1 MRYEGGAPFA
11 APNEADP
18 ATRNTQHATRST
30 EHSALRTPH
39 SAILEL
45 DGVTQ
50 VFGGLVAVNAVSFQ
64 IAPGQIYGLI
74 GPNGA
79 GKTTLINLISGLL
92 PPTGGAIT
100 FAGRR
105 IERLPA
111 HQVTALGLARTYQ
124 NIRLFGG
131 MSCLENVLVGMHT
144 RTRAGY
150 WERLLFL
157 PHVAREE
164 RQATQQARALLER
177 VGLGP
182 QAAAPARSLPYG
194 DQRRLEL
201 ARALATRPAL
211 LLLDEPAAG
220 MSAAER
226 TALETLLRTLA
237 AEGLTI
243 LLIEHDMP
251 LVMRV
256 CDRLAVLNFGTLIA
270 EGAPAAISR
279 DPAVVEAYLGAEDE
293 Q

>member
-1 MRYEGGAPFA
+1 MP
-11 APNEADP
+11 EADH
-18 ATRNTQHATRST
+18 AARNTQHATRNTHNSV
-30 EHSALRTPH
+30 L
-39 SAILEL
+39 LEL
-45 DGVTQ
+45 AGVTRA
-50 VFGGLVAVNAVSFQ
+50 FGGLVAVNDVSFQ

-79 GKTTLINLISGLL
+79 GKTTLINVISGLL
-92 PPTGGAIT
+92 PPTRGAIT

-105 IERLPA
+105 IERQPA

-157 PHVAREE
+157 PQVAREE
-164 RQATQQARALLER
+164 RQATEQARALLER

-182 QAAAPARSLPYG
+182 LAAAPARSLPYG

-220 MSAAER
+220 MTAAER
-226 TALETLLRTLA
+226 TALEALLRTLA

-270 EGAPAAISR
+270 EGLPAAVSR
-279 DPAVVEAYLGAEDE
+279 DPAVIEAYLGAEDARE
-293 Q
+293 T